1 MRKQSSRQAQVAIR
15 EIGDWKAG
23 KYKPFTPVKVVIVK
37 ELSTGKNLKLSL
49 NKKSESRVN
58 MWTPALTLG
67 NVLTVQ
73 ICKKENGTEYVDFMG
88 PFSLDRNLN
97 IGNSK
102 KKGEEKEETLED
114 KKLKATITLGD
125 QLVRS
130 HNALK
135 TAFEEFNKLAEDYP
149 EFFKN

>member
-15 EIGDWKAG
+15 EIGEWKPG
-23 KYKPFTPVKVVIVK
+23 KYKPFTPVRVVVVK
-37 ELSTGKNLKLSL
+37 ELSTGKNLNLSL

-88 PFSLDRNLN
+88 PFSLDRNLDN
-97 IGNSK
+97 DKAGAAK
-102 KKGEEKEETLED
+102 KEKETPALDEASLI
-114 KKLKATITLGD
+114 ALGN
-125 QLVRS
+125 QLVTT
-130 HNALK
+130 HNAI
-135 TAFEEFNKLAEDYP
+135 TAAFKAFKAIEEDYP
-149 EFFKN
+149 EFFKNY